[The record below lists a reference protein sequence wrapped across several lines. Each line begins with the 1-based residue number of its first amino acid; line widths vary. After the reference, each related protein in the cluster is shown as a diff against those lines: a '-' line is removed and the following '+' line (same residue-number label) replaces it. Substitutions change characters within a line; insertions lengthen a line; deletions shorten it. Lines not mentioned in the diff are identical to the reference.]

1 MNLTQNAGFPVRWK
15 RGNYKLHER
24 LHTKQKIYQ
33 MLLDG
38 RSNQSIISEL
48 RISERTFYR
57 YRDIIFAQEQ
67 DFLDETVTYEDL
79 RRQMILCRDRM
90 LGDRNEIQEWLRQN
104 PNTRDRV
111 ELANLRAELSAA
123 VLRLYAKG
131 PVKFARSRSSNN
143 NLTDNYTSADTAA
156 DADDSS
162 SYEPE
167 PTV

>member
-1 MNLTQNAGFPVRWK
+1 MNLTQNAGFPTRWK

-24 LHTKQKIYQ
+24 LHTKQKIYK

-38 RSNQSIISEL
+38 QSNQSIISEL
-48 RISERTFYR
+48 RISERTFYC
-57 YRDIIFAQEQ
+57 YRDIIFTQEQ
-67 DFLDETVTYEDL
+67 DFLEETVTYEDL

-123 VLRLYAKG
+123 VLRLYANG
-131 PVKFARSRSSNN
+131 PVKFSRSRNN
-143 NLTDNYTSADTAA
+143 NNHLPDNYTS
-156 DADDSS
+156 SS
-162 SYEPE
+162 SSSSSSCRA
-167 PTV
+167 